1 MLDLTPFDFKF
12 HFHQSALSSDSDN
25 ISMMASFN
33 NFSKKQNVTYDFPSQ
48 LDRLPMELMTL
59 VASHLD
65 FSSTLS
71 LASALPCL
79 HSLLLE
85 SPLQWQLLMSKVPW
99 NTKSC
104 PTSCDLSK
112 CTTTNMQL
120 VEDTLAF
127 ILPNSLHH
135 LFNDLLIS
143 ICSNFK
149 PKEEEGDWLEVE
161 LPTKIPSSF
170 HLPSKISS
178 ISPLQVSPHGFLLL
192 ATADSTRRKISSE
205 TDQASFQ
212 LLNASLQHPPPSLL
226 SQLALTVSSQKSEV
240 ASLELEL
247 VSLHNEEDAEWA
259 GKLLQN
265 CQSWRVEELELLGQV
280 NLSL

>member
-1 MLDLTPFDFKF
+1 MFYVNFY
-12 HFHQSALSSDSDN
+12 FHQSALSSDSDN
-25 ISMMASFN
+25 ISRMASVDKN
-33 NFSKKQNVTYDFPSQ
+33 QNASKAITLDDFPSL
-48 LDRLPMELMTL
+48 LDSLPIELMTL
-59 VASHLD
+59 LASYLD

-178 ISPLQVSPHGFLLL
+178 VSPLQVSPHGFLLL

-212 LLNASLQHPPPSLL
+212 VLNASLHHPPPSLL
-226 SQLALTVSSQKSEV
+226 SQLALTTSIQKIAV

-247 VSLHNEEDAEWA
+247 VSLNNGEDAEWA
-259 GKLLQN
+259 GRLLQN
-265 CQSWRVEELELLGQV
+265 CQTWRVEELELLGQV
-280 NLSL
+280 KLGP